1 VSSEKNNASKRAASA
16 PLEPVKLRR
25 EQARVFSETLRR
37 YLDALKIEQTQLA
50 EETGISRQEISMWT
64 GGKKR
69 PPGWL
74 DAGRMA
80 AVIFVRMLRMEKDGG
95 NIPAGLRF
103 DNALLTQEFINAAG
117 FKMND
122 EYDDQPLWRRLEDVD
137 KKGRILRV
145 GWFPWGDF
153 ARVNNEKHPAS
164 APGNFGG
171 LSEKL
176 CRRLCGLLG
185 VAMEPVPIE
194 VHEMKTRL
202 WDGDVDLLAPLI
214 QLPAR
219 KFAFACSQRIPGL
232 WVGLSMLVQKKLWDQ
247 SFLSLQRV
255 PLEKFQVWLVK
266 EGVADVL
273 LPRNSVGEVIEV
285 PSFDEALEGVKQKHV
300 DPSTERFRA
309 FMADSVSCH
318 HAEKSSKPELVPIPQ
333 DHFTGP
339 DAFLDQH
346 TLPVAFGVHPNETR
360 FLSVVNSCLEIMA
373 DDGPELL
380 TPSPVSLGFIEKST
394 AASKR

>member
-1 VSSEKNNASKRAASA
+1 MNRVKRNDGKRAATA
-16 PLEPVKLRR
+16 PSESVKLRR
-25 EQARVFSETLRR
+25 EQAKVFSETMRR
-37 YLDALKIEQTQLA
+37 YLEALNIEQTQLA
-50 EETGISRQEISMWT
+50 EEAGISRQEISMWL

-80 AVIFVRMLRMEKDGG
+80 GVIFLRMLRMEKDGG
-95 NIPAGLRF
+95 KIPAGLRF
-103 DNALLTQEFINAAG
+103 DNALLTQEFLNAAG

-122 EYDDQPLWRRLEDVD
+122 GYEDQPLWRRLEDVD

-145 GWFPWGDF
+145 GWFPWGEF
-153 ARVNNEKHPAS
+153 ARVKNDKYPAS
-164 APGNFGG
+164 APDNFGG

-176 CRRLCGLLG
+176 CRRLCALLG

-194 VHEMKTRL
+194 VHEMMAKL
-202 WDGDVDLLAPLI
+202 WDGEVDLLAPLI

-232 WVGLSMLVQKKLWDQ
+232 NVGLTMLVHESLMER
-247 SFLSLQRV
+247 SLPSLQQM
-255 PLEKFQVWLVK
+255 PMENFQVWLVRG
-266 EGVADVL
+266 GVADVL
-273 LPRNSVGEVIEV
+273 LPRGSVGEIIEAG
-285 PSFDEALEGVKQKHV
+285 SFDEALDGVKQHCI
-300 DPSTERFRA
+300 DPATGRFRA

-318 HAEKSSKPELVPIPQ
+318 HALKHSKPKLSVITH
-333 DHFTGP
+333 DRFSLP
-339 DAFLDQH
+339 DAFRDQH

-360 FLSVVNSCLEIMA
+360 FLAVVDSCLEIMA

-380 TPSPVSLGFIEKST
+380 NPSPPSLGFIEKTPSP
-394 AASKR
+394 KR